1 MNDHARPPAAN
12 RVVLTGTGVPVP
24 DPERAGAGTLVEL
37 DGVRLQ
43 VDAGRGTVM
52 RLTGSITP
60 VASLDAVLLTHH
72 HSDHLV
78 GLADLVLTRWVA
90 GAHTTTIV
98 APEGPT
104 SRFATGLLDQWQDD
118 IAVRI
123 EHADHGGPPEVDV
136 VAFEAPAG
144 PTEVWRSGEVT
155 VTAVSVHH
163 EPVLPAVAYRIDGPG
178 GSVVVSG
185 DTAVCDEVEALAE
198 GADVLVHEVRLRSF
212 AEAVVG
218 THYEAIAAYHADA
231 VDLGGLA
238 QRAGVGRLVLTHL
251 IPPPVDG
258 YEPFVEEVRRGG
270 FAGELVAGPDLT
282 TVTW

>member
-1 MNDHARPPAAN
+1 MN

-52 RLTGSITP
+52 RLTGAMTP
-60 VASLDAVLLTHH
+60 VADLDVVLLTHH
-72 HSDHLV
+72 HSDHLT
-78 GLADLVLTRWVA
+78 GLADLVLTRWIG
-90 GAHTTTIV
+90 GAHHTTIV
-98 APEGPT
+98 APEGAT
-104 SRFATGLLDQWQDD
+104 SRFAAKVLDPWREDVD
-118 IAVRI
+118 IRI
-123 EHADHGGPPEVDV
+123 QHAGHDGEPTVEV
-136 VAFEAPAG
+136 VAFPAPDTPA
-144 PTEVWRSGEVT
+144 EVWRSGAVT

-163 EPVLPAVAYRIDGPG
+163 EPVLPAVAYRIDGPS

-185 DTAVCDEVEALAE
+185 DTQVCPEVEALAA
-198 GADVLVHEVRLRSF
+198 GADVLVHEVRLRAF

-231 VDLGGLA
+231 VDLGAAA
-238 QRAGVGRLVLTHL
+238 QRAGIGHLVLTHF
-251 IPPPVDG
+251 IPPPTDG
-258 YEPFVEEVRRGG
+258 YEPFVDEVRRGG
-270 FAGELVAGPDLT
+270 FTGDLVAGPDLT

>member
-1 MNDHARPPAAN
+1 VS

-52 RLTGSITP
+52 RLAGALAP
-60 VASLDAVLLTHH
+60 PESLDAVLLTHH
-72 HSDHLV
+72 HSDHLT
-78 GLADLVLTRWVA
+78 GLDDLVLTRWVA

-104 SRFATGLLDQWQDD
+104 ARFAAGLLDPWQDD
-118 IAVRI
+118 VAVRI
-123 EHADHGGPPEVDV
+123 AHVGHGGPPQVDV
-136 VAFEAPAG
+136 VAFAAPAT
-144 PTEVWRSGEVT
+144 PTEVWRSGDVT
-155 VTAVSVHH
+155 VTAVAVHH
-163 EPVLPAVAYRIDGPG
+163 EPVLPAVAYRVDGPS

-185 DTAVCDEVEALAE
+185 DTAVCAEVEALAA
-198 GADVLVHEVRLRSF
+198 GADVLVHEVRLRAF
-212 AEAVVG
+212 AEAVAG

-231 VDLGGLA
+231 VDLGA
-238 QRAGVGRLVLTHL
+238 AAERAGVGRLVLTHY
-251 IPPPVDG
+251 IPPPVEG
-258 YEPFVEEVRRGG
+258 HEPFVEEVRAGG
-270 FAGELVAGPDLT
+270 FTGELVAGDDLT

>member
-1 MNDHARPPAAN
+1 MK

-24 DPERAGAGTLVEL
+24 DPARAGAGTLVEL

-52 RLTGSITP
+52 RLSGAMAPLAEI
-60 VASLDAVLLTHH
+60 DAVLLTHH
-72 HSDHLV
+72 HSDHLT

-90 GAHTTTIV
+90 DAPATTIV

-104 SRFATGLLDQWQDD
+104 ARFAATLLDQWADD

-123 EHADHGGPPEVDV
+123 AHVGHGGPPAVDV
-136 VAFEAPAG
+136 VAFPAPAT
-144 PTEVWRSGEVT
+144 PTEVWRSGEVV
-155 VTAVSVHH
+155 VTAVAVHH
-163 EPVLPAVAYRIDGPG
+163 EPVLPAVAYRVDGPS

-185 DTAVCDEVEALAE
+185 DTAVCAEVEALAA
-198 GADVLVHEVRLRSF
+198 GADVLVHEVRLRAF
-212 AEAVVG
+212 AEAVAG

-231 VDLGGLA
+231 VDLGA
-238 QRAGVGRLVLTHL
+238 AAERAGVGRLVLTHF

-258 YEPFVEEVRRGG
+258 YQPFVAEVREGG
-270 FAGELVAGPDLT
+270 FTGELVAGDDLT
-282 TVTW
+282 TVAW